1 MTTKYVNFFFSAL
14 LALCVITS
22 CGDKDD
28 DAPAMTVSS
37 NSVTILA
44 AGGEESIEINTNQSE
59 WTATRP
65 ELDSWCTLK
74 MNGNTL
80 KISASTNETITSRS
94 TLVTVTAGIGTNA
107 KIQEIKVTQKAADPS
122 LEITGT
128 PVALDAAG
136 TAVELTVTTN
146 TGSWNAS
153 RPAADTW
160 CLLSQEGN
168 KLTVSAEA
176 YTVNAERKTTITITY
191 GEDATLTPKTFEVTQ
206 QGAAPIYAI
215 EIPTD
220 FETGDVQKVMY
231 QNIKIAEICREYI
244 RIAAQ
249 SIDDQMIVIYPMTA
263 GGKADLTKGLAIANG
278 GSVVWDLVNN
288 TCTYTP
294 GTESTL
300 SKVYLADGVFSVSA
314 PAGSPINATVKADLL
329 VDTRSGENFE
339 YKITKIGTQYW
350 MAENLKTQ
358 VYLDGTDIPRITN
371 NTDWNANTTGAHRLP
386 FADTQSFLTYG
397 AFYNGYAMYNES
409 GIAPK
414 GWIVPSNTEWD
425 KLKKYIGTSSGKKMK
440 STLTSYWGGTTAGAG
455 TNITGFNAIAAGF
468 YSSATSDEES
478 GKKATFWSTS
488 KSYNFIVKKQ
498 TPCFYYLDSSSANLV
513 YGNEHDFIFG
523 HSIRCMRND
532 IQE

>member
-160 CLLSQEGN
+160 CLLSQEG
-168 KLTVSAEA
+168 
-176 YTVNAERKTTITITY
+176 
-191 GEDATLTPKTFEVTQ
+191 
-206 QGAAPIYAI
+206 
-215 EIPTD
+215 
-220 FETGDVQKVMY
+220 
-231 QNIKIAEICREYI
+231 
-244 RIAAQ
+244 
-249 SIDDQMIVIYPMTA
+249 
-263 GGKADLTKGLAIANG
+263 
-278 GSVVWDLVNN
+278 
-288 TCTYTP
+288 
-294 GTESTL
+294 
-300 SKVYLADGVFSVSA
+300 
-314 PAGSPINATVKADLL
+314 IN
-329 VDTRSGENFE
+329 
-339 YKITKIGTQYW
+339 
-350 MAENLKTQ
+350 
-358 VYLDGTDIPRITN
+358 
-371 NTDWNANTTGAHRLP
+371 
-386 FADTQSFLTYG
+386 
-397 AFYNGYAMYNES
+397 
-409 GIAPK
+409 
-414 GWIVPSNTEWD
+414 
-425 KLKKYIGTSSGKKMK
+425 
-440 STLTSYWGGTTAGAG
+440 
-455 TNITGFNAIAAGF
+455 
-468 YSSATSDEES
+468 
-478 GKKATFWSTS
+478 
-488 KSYNFIVKKQ
+488 
-498 TPCFYYLDSSSANLV
+498 
-513 YGNEHDFIFG
+513 
-523 HSIRCMRND
+523 
-532 IQE
+532 